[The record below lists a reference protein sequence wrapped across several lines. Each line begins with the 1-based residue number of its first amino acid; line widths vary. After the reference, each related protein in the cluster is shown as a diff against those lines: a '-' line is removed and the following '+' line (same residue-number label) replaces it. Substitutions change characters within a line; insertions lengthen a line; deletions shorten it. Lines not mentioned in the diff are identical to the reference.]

1 MWDKFCLKQLGC
13 FNELK
18 NGYAFKSSDYQKSG
32 IPLIKIGN
40 FKNCRLDYSQCDYL
54 PEYFINDYSKF
65 LLREDDLIIAMS
77 GATTGKIAVVNK
89 KNLPAFLNQ
98 RVGNLGF
105 LKRDIICE
113 SYLPYVEIQI
123 KKQLMALAPGSA
135 MPNISKGIIERLQIL
150 LPPLDEQRRIV
161 ARIEELAAKVEEA
174 RGLRR
179 QSAEE
184 AEVLINSALI
194 LIFEKQILKQGW
206 NLQPLREGA
215 EISRGKFAYRP
226 RNEPKFY
233 GGNIPFIQIGDISK
247 SNRYIQDYSQTLNQD
262 GLKISRMFAKG
273 TVVLA
278 ITGATIGVTGI
289 LGFDSCFPDSI
300 VGITPHPNITIS
312 EFIYWS
318 VEYVKKIALS
328 EATQTTQPNI
338 NLKNIE
344 KLNIPVPPLPEQRHL
359 VAYLDDL
366 QAKVDALKRLQTQ
379 TAAELDA
386 LLPSILD
393 KAFKGE
399 L

>member
-1 MWDKFCLKQLGC
+1 M
-13 FNELK
+13 
-18 NGYAFKSSDYQKSG
+18 
-32 IPLIKIGN
+32 
-40 FKNCRLDYSQCDYL
+40 
-54 PEYFINDYSKF
+54 
-65 LLREDDLIIAMS
+65 
-77 GATTGKIAVVNK
+77 
-89 KNLPAFLNQ
+89 
-98 RVGNLGF
+98 
-105 LKRDIICE
+105 
-113 SYLPYVEIQI
+113 
-123 KKQLMALAPGSA
+123 
-135 MPNISKGIIERLQIL
+135 
-150 LPPLDEQRRIV
+150 
-161 ARIEELAAKVEEA
+161 
-174 RGLRR
+174 
-179 QSAEE
+179 
-184 AEVLINSALI
+184 
-194 LIFEKQILKQGW
+194 IFEKQIIKQGW

-226 RNEPKFY
+226 RNEPRFY

-262 GLKISRMFAKG
+262 GLKISRMFPKG

-328 EATQTTQPNI
+328 EATQSTQPNI

-344 KLNIPVPPLPEQRHL
+344 KLNIPVPPLPEQRRM

-366 QAKVDALKRLQTQ
+366 QAKVDALKRLQNE

>member
-1 MWDKFCLKQLGC
+1 MNRKWPLAPLGIIIKYRKDFIQIDDTQTYKRC
-13 FNELK
+13 RVQCH
-18 NGYAFKSSDYQKSG
+18 AQG
-32 IPLIKIGN
+32 IVL
-40 FKNCRLDYSQCDYL
+40 
-54 PEYFINDYSKF
+54 
-65 LLREDDLIIAMS
+65 
-77 GATTGKIAVVNK
+77 
-89 KNLPAFLNQ
+89 
-98 RVGNLGF
+98 
-105 LKRDIICE
+105 RDI
-113 SYLPYVEIQI
+113 VQGAEIKT
-123 KKQLMALAPGSA
+123 KKQQLCRKGEFLVAEIDAKEGGFGIVPEKLDGAIVSSHYFLFQINEQLIDRSFFYFFIQTPTFRDQVTPQGSTNYA
-135 MPNISKGIIERLQIL
+135 AIRPQEVLTYQIP

-161 ARIEELAAKVEEA
+161 ARIEELAANVEEA

-194 LIFEKQILKQGW
+194 LIFEKQIIKQGW

-226 RNEPKFY
+226 RNEPRFY

-262 GLKISRMFAKG
+262 GLKISRMFPKG

-278 ITGATIGVTGI
+278 ITGATIGGTGI

-300 VGITPHPNITIS
+300 VGITPHQNITIS

-344 KLNIPVPPLPEQRHL
+344 KLNIPIPPLTEQRHI
-359 VAYLDDL
+359 VAYFDNL
-366 QAKVDALKRLQTQ
+366 QAKVDALKRLQTESA
-379 TAAELDA
+379 TELDA

>member
-1 MWDKFCLKQLGC
+1 MNRDWSLTSLGKVIKYRKE
-13 FNELK
+13 FIEI
-18 NGYAFKSSDYQKSG
+18 DDTQKY
-32 IPLIKIGN
+32 KR
-40 FKNCRLDYSQCDYL
+40 CRVQCHA
-54 PEYFINDYSKF
+54 K
-65 LLREDDLIIAMS
+65 
-77 GATTGKIAVVNK
+77 GVV
-89 KNLPAFLNQ
+89 L
-98 RVGNLGF
+98 
-105 LKRDIICE
+105 RDIVQG
-113 SYLPYVEIQI
+113 SEIKT
-123 KKQLMALAPGSA
+123 KKQQPCRTGEFLIAEIDAKMGGFGIVPESLDGAIVSSHYFLFEINEQLLDRSFFNFFIRTPFFFEQVAAQGSTNYA
-135 MPNISKGIIERLQIL
+135 AIRPQEVLTYQIP

-184 AEVLINSALI
+184 AEVLINSAII

-226 RNEPKFY
+226 RNEPRFY

-247 SNRYIQDYSQTLNQD
+247 SNRYIQEYSQTLNQD
-262 GLKISRMFAKG
+262 GLKISRMFPKG

-318 VEYVKKIALS
+318 IEYVKKIALS

-344 KLNIPVPPLPEQRHL
+344 KLKIPVPPLPEQHRI

-366 QAKVDALKRLQTQ
+366 QTKVDALKRLQTE

-386 LLPSILD
+386 LVPSILD